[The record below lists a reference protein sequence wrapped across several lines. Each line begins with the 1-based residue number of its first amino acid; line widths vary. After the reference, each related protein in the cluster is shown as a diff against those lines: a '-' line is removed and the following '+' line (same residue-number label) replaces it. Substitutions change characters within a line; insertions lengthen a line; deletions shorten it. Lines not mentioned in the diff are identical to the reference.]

1 MFVLMHEVGHAVDDG
16 YPDWQPFVDA
26 INKDSC
32 VPDEYGN
39 TNKVEEFAQMFAMV
53 SGGWFSGN
61 IPADFSCLKN
71 QFVRTLDILVNQGL
85 MPFHRILYGT
95 TGAFR
100 KLWVRQHASNHASP
114 PSICKLAMP
123 GTSTDMPLTSTLVQ
137 RTEFRQVRQQ
147 LHQLAQQSQCHDPFG
162 PQVALR
168 GSPLPLIIGLIV
180 YIYLHLTP
188 AVAQNRYRV

>member
-85 MPFHRILYGT
+85 MPF
-95 TGAFR
+95 TGYSMER
-100 KLWVRQHASNHASP
+100 
-114 PSICKLAMP
+114 LAHSGSSGFANMHP
-123 GTSTDMPLTSTLVQ
+123 ITQ
-137 RTEFRQVRQQ
+137 A
-147 LHQLAQQSQCHDPFG
+147 LHQFVSWQCQAH
-162 PQVALR
+162 R
-168 GSPLPLIIGLIV
+168 RIC
-180 YIYLHLTP
+180 
-188 AVAQNRYRV
+188 R